1 MRLDSISAANE
12 TNMILHRPDHV
23 AKILFD
29 IGVLSHDAYQGRHK
43 LGSLHRGVIKADI
56 GVLIDNF
63 WDIHDHLQAHGYEP
77 FSTYKALTVHV
88 MMGVLLGYA
97 KTDNSVLNGG
107 ANILKMLPTNLQ
119 TKVLNSMENT
129 KRIFGIQ

>member
-12 TNMILHRPDHV
+12 TNIILHRPDHV

-29 IGVLSHDAYQGRHK
+29 IGMLSHDAYQGRHK

-56 GVLIDNF
+56 GMLIDHF
-63 WDIHDHLQAHGYEP
+63 WDIHDQLEAYGYEP

-88 MMGVLLGYA
+88 MMGILLGYA
-97 KTDNSVLNGG
+97 KTDNPVLNSG
-107 ANILKMLPTNLQ
+107 ANVLKMLPPNLQ
-119 TKVLNSMENT
+119 TKILNSTENT
-129 KRIFGIQ
+129 KRVFGIQ